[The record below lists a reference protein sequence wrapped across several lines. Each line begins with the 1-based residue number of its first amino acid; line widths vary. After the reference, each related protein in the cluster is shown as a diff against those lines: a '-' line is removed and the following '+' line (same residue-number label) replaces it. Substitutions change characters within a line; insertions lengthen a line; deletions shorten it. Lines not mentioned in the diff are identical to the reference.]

1 MESFG
6 AADWAFVNIG
16 VCRLKIHIPG
26 SQSLKD
32 KRSIVKSL
40 TSRLQ
45 KQFNISIAE
54 VDDHDLW
61 QIATIGIA
69 CVSNHNY
76 RVDEVINSVIS
87 TIEHDYPTI
96 EIIEKEMDT
105 YS

>member
-1 MESFG
+1 MN
-6 AADWAFVNIG
+6 VG
-16 VCRLKIHIPG
+16 VCKLKIHIPG

-32 KRSIVKSL
+32 KRSVVKSL

-54 VDDHDLW
+54 VDDQELW

-76 RVDEVINSVIS
+76 RVDDVIESVIKA
-87 TIEHDYPTI
+87 IEHDYPTI
-96 EIIEKEMDT
+96 EIIDKEMEF
-105 YS
+105 Y